1 MNFWRRFAG
10 GRKSS
15 YLSKLAEIN
24 RAEIIVRRY
33 QVKGYHMEVDFD
45 AFRKRGVEAFNSLV
59 KELNGRIQADGE
71 TVADSRKYG
80 DSLCVGD
87 IRDQIDDLR
96 NCLATLICLED
107 KSSGIKCLDLDL
119 AVFAP
124 EE

>member
-1 MNFWRRFAG
+1 
-10 GRKSS
+10 
-15 YLSKLAEIN
+15 
-24 RAEIIVRRY
+24 
-33 QVKGYHMEVDFD
+33 MEVNFD

-59 KELNGRIQADGE
+59 NELNGRIQADGE
-71 TVADSRKYG
+71 TISDSRKHG

-87 IRDQIDDLR
+87 IRDQMDDLR

-107 KSSGIKCLDLDL
+107 KPSGIESLDLHL